1 VTNVALTGEP
11 RPDGGCR
18 VCGTKL
24 TQGSLVCAQCG
35 TVHGERYRCP
45 HCGAI
50 ADLEPSKALRYR
62 CKVCG
67 GPRVPSDDVAVKRSG
82 SETPALER
90 AQRAHRIA
98 TAWRVGAGVVAG
110 FGGLSL
116 LIALLVL
123 GVVTPGV
130 LGTLAT
136 LFGTLVP
143 FVLAFVFWR
152 RGGAEYQKVTDALDE
167 AWQRVA
173 AEVIAAHGGELT
185 AAELAKTLRSDTST
199 AERMLARL
207 GAHDFVRSRV
217 TDAGDVVYSSPSA
230 ERVRVSP
237 NSGTVVDATELGGV
251 NDSQASAG
259 NRPLTLDATE
269 HALDE
274 ASEPGAPRKVTRR
287 GGDPTR

>member
-1 VTNVALTGEP
+1 VNSVALSGEP
-11 RPDGGCR
+11 RADGGCR

-24 TQGSLVCAQCG
+24 KEGSPVCPQCG
-35 TVHGERYRCP
+35 AVHGERYRCP

-82 SETPALER
+82 AETPALER
-90 AQRAHRIA
+90 AQRAHRVTA
-98 TAWRVGAGVVAG
+98 AWRVAAGVVGG
-110 FGGLSL
+110 FGALSL

-130 LGTLAT
+130 IGTLAT
-136 LFGTLVP
+136 LFATLVP
-143 FVLAFVFWR
+143 FVLALVFWR
-152 RGGAEYQKVTDALDE
+152 RGSAEQHKVVEALDE

-173 AEVIAAHGGELT
+173 AEVIGAHGGELT
-185 AAELAKTLRSDTST
+185 AAELAKTLRSDVPT

-207 GAHDFVRSRV
+207 GAHDVVRSRV

-230 ERVRVSP
+230 ERVRVRSE
-237 NSGTVVDATELGGV
+237 SGTVVDATELGGV
-251 NDSQASAG
+251 NESQLSNR
-259 NRPLTLDATE
+259 NRPVTLDATE
-269 HALDE
+269 HALDQGNE
-274 ASEPGAPRKVTRR
+274 QPFARNVARR
-287 GGDPTR
+287 SDPTR